1 MKINLKVPKKINK
14 YQIDVLYLA
23 DSLGSMNPIKIKN
36 IFEFIKGDCDIPL
49 GIHTHDNL
57 GLALSNSLAALDY
70 GAEWV
75 DSTILGMGRG
85 PGNCKT
91 EEILIELN
99 NSKGLHKISPIIEII
114 SKHFLKLKNL
124 HKWGTNPYYYI
135 GGKFGIHPSYIQEIM
150 NDKLF
155 SPDDKLALIEK
166 LKNKKAYNY
175 SPEYS
180 TSQIIEYD
188 LKKHHSNFEPKNLFF
203 DRKILILATG
213 PSSEK
218 YSDSIEIFINKT
230 NPIVIALNTPSP
242 ISNNLINYRS
252 ACHPLRILTDGE
264 SYENLNQTIICPYS
278 MLKSDIELNVKNTK
292 ILDYGIYIQSNNI
305 KFMKNYCAIP
315 NPLVLF
321 YTIAC
326 VISGGAKS
334 IAITGV
340 DGYENGD
347 IRNELNNNLFKLFRE
362 QINDKI
368 PIFSITPSKYKNLDK
383 KSIFGF

>member
-1 MKINLKVPKKINK
+1 
-14 YQIDVLYLA
+14 
-23 DSLGSMNPIKIKN
+23 
-36 IFEFIKGDCDIPL
+36 
-49 GIHTHDNL
+49 
-57 GLALSNSLAALDY
+57 
-70 GAEWV
+70 
-75 DSTILGMGRG
+75 MGRG

-213 PSSEK
+213 PVQK
-218 YSDSIEIFINKT
+218 N
-230 NPIVIALNTPSP
+230 IVI
-242 ISNNLINYRS
+242 
-252 ACHPLRILTDGE
+252 
-264 SYENLNQTIICPYS
+264 Q
-278 MLKSDIELNVKNTK
+278 
-292 ILDYGIYIQSNNI
+292 
-305 KFMKNYCAIP
+305 
-315 NPLVLF
+315 
-321 YTIAC
+321 
-326 VISGGAKS
+326 
-334 IAITGV
+334 
-340 DGYENGD
+340 
-347 IRNELNNNLFKLFRE
+347 
-362 QINDKI
+362 
-368 PIFSITPSKYKNLDK
+368 
-383 KSIFGF
+383 

>member
-1 MKINLKVPKKINK
+1 
-14 YQIDVLYLA
+14 
-23 DSLGSMNPIKIKN
+23 MNPIKIKN

-166 LKNKKAYNY
+166 LKNKK
-175 SPEYS
+175 P
-180 TSQIIEYD
+180 TIIHLNIALVKLSNMT
-188 LKKHHSNFEPKNLFF
+188 LK
-203 DRKILILATG
+203 
-213 PSSEK
+213 
-218 YSDSIEIFINKT
+218 SI
-230 NPIVIALNTPSP
+230 IVI
-242 ISNNLINYRS
+242 
-252 ACHPLRILTDGE
+252 
-264 SYENLNQTIICPYS
+264 LNQKIYF
-278 MLKSDIELNVKNTK
+278 LIE
-292 ILDYGIYIQSNNI
+292 
-305 KFMKNYCAIP
+305 KF
-315 NPLVLF
+315 
-321 YTIAC
+321 
-326 VISGGAKS
+326 
-334 IAITGV
+334 
-340 DGYENGD
+340 
-347 IRNELNNNLFKLFRE
+347 
-362 QINDKI
+362 
-368 PIFSITPSKYKNLDK
+368 
-383 KSIFGF
+383 